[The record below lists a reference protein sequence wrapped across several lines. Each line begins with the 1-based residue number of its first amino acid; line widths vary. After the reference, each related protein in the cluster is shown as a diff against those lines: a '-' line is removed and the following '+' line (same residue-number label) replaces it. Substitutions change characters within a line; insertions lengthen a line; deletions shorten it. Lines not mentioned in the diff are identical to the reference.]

1 MGSATM
7 NKKKK
12 QDLNALITFVLKE
25 NTLLRAIITQL
36 HKMVKDA
43 EAGASDEIGEVHV
56 TKLNMSLKRLEKFYS
71 AKFKTFPVA
80 ILLVLC
86 FVGCSTTSKRSSGD
100 FNRVDFYLEQVAEAK
115 TVEDARKLADK
126 AKAQLVSAKEVCA
139 SNTEELDR
147 VTKELNDANK
157 NVDYWKGKQRKALK
171 ELWFWRGAL
180 IVVGLFAMKGP
191 IFWVIRK
198 FVGIPW

>member
-1 MGSATM
+1 LKA
-7 NKKKK
+7 KKK
-12 QDLNALITFVLKE
+12 QDLNSLVTFVLKE
-25 NTLLRAIITQL
+25 NTLLRSVIMHL
-36 HKMVKDA
+36 HRMLKDA
-43 EAGASDEIGEVHV
+43 EAGASDEVGEVHV
-56 TKLNMSLKRLEKFYS
+56 NKLTASLKRLEKFYT
-71 AKFKTFPVA
+71 ARFKTFPPLA
-80 ILLVLC
+80 ILFVIC
-86 FVGCSTTSKRSSGD
+86 IVGCSTTSSKRSAGD

-147 VTKELNDANK
+147 VTKELNEANK

-191 IFWVIRK
+191 IFWVVRK